1 MADLNIPNLNIKPD
15 KYIFKKKLNLRRKS
29 KRRLFTESFFLFIL
43 SVLLVYVNYLIP
55 NKNLL
60 LQNLPSTFNK
70 SFLLLIDLFS
80 YLYEIFLVIFI
91 FVSSFTALILMIGSI
106 NRLFKVSKRKS
117 KIVYKLFQIGCIR
130 PPLPESESSSSYSVS
145 SPNNANMPSTID
157 ERIIDKGKIEVW
169 IPMSIYSP
177 IN

>member
-1 MADLNIPNLNIKPD
+1 MADLKIPNLNINSD

-43 SVLLVYVNYLIP
+43 SVLLVCINYLIP

-60 LQNLPSTFNK
+60 LQNLPSTFHK

-80 YLYEIFLVIFI
+80 YLYEIFLVAFI
-91 FVSSFTALILMIGSI
+91 FVSSFTALILIIGSF

-117 KIVYKLFQIGCIR
+117 KQIIYK
-130 PPLPESESSSSYSVS
+130 
-145 SPNNANMPSTID
+145 
-157 ERIIDKGKIEVW
+157 
-169 IPMSIYSP
+169 
-177 IN
+177 

>member
-1 MADLNIPNLNIKPD
+1 MADLKIPNLNIKSN

-29 KRRLFTESFFLFIL
+29 QRRLLTDSFILFFL
-43 SVLLVYVNYLIP
+43 SVLLVYINYIIP

-91 FVSSFTALILMIGSI
+91 FASSFTALILMIGSLY
-106 NRLFKVSKRKS
+106 RLLRVSKRKS
-117 KIVYKLFQIGCIR
+117 KQINYK
-130 PPLPESESSSSYSVS
+130 
-145 SPNNANMPSTID
+145 
-157 ERIIDKGKIEVW
+157 
-169 IPMSIYSP
+169 
-177 IN
+177 

>member
-1 MADLNIPNLNIKPD
+1 MADLNIPNLNVKSD

-43 SVLLVYVNYLIP
+43 SFLLVYINYLIP

-91 FVSSFTALILMIGSI
+91 FASSFTALVLIIGSFY
-106 NRLFKVSKRKS
+106 RLFRISKRKS
-117 KIVYKLFQIGCIR
+117 KQISYK
-130 PPLPESESSSSYSVS
+130 
-145 SPNNANMPSTID
+145 
-157 ERIIDKGKIEVW
+157 
-169 IPMSIYSP
+169 
-177 IN
+177 

>member
-1 MADLNIPNLNIKPD
+1 MADLNIPNLNIKSN

-29 KRRLFTESFFLFIL
+29 KRKLFTESFFLFIL
-43 SVLLVYVNYLIP
+43 SVLLVYINYLIP

-60 LQNLPSTFNK
+60 LQKLPSTFYK

-91 FVSSFTALILMIGSI
+91 FVSSFTALILMVGSF

-117 KIVYKLFQIGCIR
+117 KQIVYK
-130 PPLPESESSSSYSVS
+130 
-145 SPNNANMPSTID
+145 
-157 ERIIDKGKIEVW
+157 
-169 IPMSIYSP
+169 
-177 IN
+177 